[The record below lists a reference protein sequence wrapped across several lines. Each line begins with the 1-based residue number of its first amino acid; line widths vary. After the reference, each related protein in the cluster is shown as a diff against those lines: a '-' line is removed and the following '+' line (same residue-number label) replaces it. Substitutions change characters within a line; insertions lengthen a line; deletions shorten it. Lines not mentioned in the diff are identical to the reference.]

1 MNFGVAE
8 SPYHRHSLRSQ
19 GDEGVKLK
27 NIPMEHGSM
36 GMAIQNKIDIT
47 HLNAIDPIKRHIV
60 ITIFVSVFMRLV
72 LCASNFLHG
81 SKLAA

>member
-36 GMAIQNKIDIT
+36 GMAIQDKKDIT
-47 HLNAIDPIKRHIV
+47 S
-60 ITIFVSVFMRLV
+60 T
-72 LCASNFLHG
+72 
-81 SKLAA
+81 AAFWLLPSTG